1 MFARAVALFLT
12 TASVTVAFVPA
23 SASVASRVSAL
34 YAYVPDGMTASE
46 YAALKKKES
55 NAGKNLGSNGPR
67 GYRSRSFES
76 FQKALEAGDPKAKN
90 MPVFFAKE
98 KLARGEIKLQDI
110 PYMQRGGSWDNSDVK
125 GARKNKWT
133 AADATYDK
141 AGFKESK
148 GLLGKF
154 QREKKEKDIRK
165 LTEKE
170 MYAKLGAVNTG
181 NGRGIRNAPKITDT
195 APPKRKMFWER

>member
-1 MFARAVALFLT
+1 MESDAGRAKPKRAIDRELFCAAKRSCAQRARENALIHTPPAVC
-12 TASVTVAFVPA
+12 VA
-23 SASVASRVSAL
+23 VSPCAH
-34 YAYVPDGMTASE
+34 E
-46 YAALKKKES
+46 Q
-55 NAGKNLGSNGPR
+55 NGPR

-133 AADATYDK
+133 TADATYDK
-141 AGFKESK
+141 VRPRPSFVFFVFSLFPVCSERRQGAAHTIARAALDLPLPFPHD
-148 GLLGKF
+148 
-154 QREKKEKDIRK
+154 EK
-165 LTEKE
+165 
-170 MYAKLGAVNTG
+170 
-181 NGRGIRNAPKITDT
+181 
-195 APPKRKMFWER
+195 

>member
-1 MFARAVALFLT
+1 VCVAVSPCAH
-12 TASVTVAFVPA
+12 
-23 SASVASRVSAL
+23 
-34 YAYVPDGMTASE
+34 E
-46 YAALKKKES
+46 Q
-55 NAGKNLGSNGPR
+55 NGPR

-133 AADATYDK
+133 TADATYDK
-141 AGFKESK
+141 VRPRPSFVFFVFSLFPVCSERRQGAAHTIARAALDLPLPFPHD
-148 GLLGKF
+148 
-154 QREKKEKDIRK
+154 EK
-165 LTEKE
+165 
-170 MYAKLGAVNTG
+170 
-181 NGRGIRNAPKITDT
+181 
-195 APPKRKMFWER
+195 